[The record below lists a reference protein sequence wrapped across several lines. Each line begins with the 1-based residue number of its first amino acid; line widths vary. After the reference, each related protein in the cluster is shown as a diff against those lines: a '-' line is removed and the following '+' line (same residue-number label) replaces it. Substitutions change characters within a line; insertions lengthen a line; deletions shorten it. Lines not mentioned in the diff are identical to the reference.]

1 MPKGKYKTKMKM
13 NPSKVKTAVNGGNKS
28 SKKINKALG
37 K

>member
-1 MPKGKYKTKMKM
+1 MPKSKYKTTVKM